1 MLARWLH
8 RENIGQFLAP
18 DPNAATPPPGEATRA
33 TFWQIVAPDPNFEP
47 IPVNAPPPSAFSHPP
62 PNTGQVKCTHC
73 QKWTTTETWRASSAS
88 EQVECAHSAATSA
101 PPPYQDQPL
110 PPTPTTNRKNEEE
123 MRMLRTPS
131 PSHPP
136 HLSSNE
142 LEALVL
148 CAAKETAISMNSPP
162 HLKEARDKVFRLC
175 GSQKPIN
182 DKLAKRL
189 KNILVKDPSL
199 IHARST
205 HFGTLVPDGYTPLMA
220 AAHTDHVVAAQIILL
235 LSPNAAH
242 LDRDLQGRT
251 SLHIAAELGNVNMVQ
266 LLLPKYQK
274 MGFAS
279 PQPLDLLGRT
289 PLGRAVTSPNPTAR
303 KRQKELE
310 QVLFSPGD
318 VSVYGNPQPA
328 LERTTVLPEMQ
339 LAYGIADMPGFR
351 VTMED
356 AILSTV
362 IQKDGKSYALLGVC
376 DGHGD
381 RGRVSQ
387 FVADNVPAILQ
398 SHLTPQD
405 CTWQSIWTTT
415 CLEVDAKL
423 KNTGIVGGSTGVLA
437 LISSEVIVVANVG
450 DSRAILIQSSNT
462 TGLEERTERL
472 TVSDETSST
481 AAEAEGYPPPI
492 DQDHPEKVMPDKKTD
507 DPVVLALSED
517 HKPDLELEKA
527 RIEKAGLKVVDITF
541 EENGKQVTIS
551 KVERSATELIAV
563 ARAFGDFEYKQN
575 STLGPEEQGLVAVPD
590 VRVHTRNPD
599 SDLFLVLACDG
610 VWDVMSNEDVG
621 KFVVRQMDLR
631 ADMTDVILPQI
642 VDALLTEC
650 LDRGSRDNMSVTI
663 AALGKQASQILPP
676 IQAQKL
682 DFASPQK

>member
-1 MLARWLH
+1 MLARWLN
-8 RENIGQFLAP
+8 RENIGQILAP
-18 DPNAATPPPGEATRA
+18 DPNVATEPPEEEARA
-33 TFWQIVAPDPNFEP
+33 PFWQFVAPDPNFEP
-47 IPVNAPPPSAFSHPP
+47 KLIKQPPSSAFSHPP

-88 EQVECAHSAATSA
+88 EQVGLESCTSTRAH
-101 PPPYQDQPL
+101 QDQDQQL
-110 PPTPTTNRKNEEE
+110 VGPTPTANRPNDEQ

-136 HLSSNE
+136 NLSSSE

-148 CAAKETAISMNSPP
+148 CAAKETAVSMNSPP

-189 KNILVKDPSL
+189 KNLLIKDPSL

-251 SLHIAAELGNVNMVQ
+251 PLHIAAELGNVNMVQ
-266 LLLPKYQK
+266 LLLPKYQT

-279 PQPLDLLGRT
+279 PQPVDLLGRT

-310 QVLFSPGD
+310 KVLFSPGD
-318 VSVYGNPQPA
+318 VSVCGNPQPA
-328 LERTTVLPEMQ
+328 MERTTLLPEMQ

-356 AILSTV
+356 AILTTS

-387 FVADNVPAILQ
+387 FVADHVPAILQ
-398 SHLTPQD
+398 SHLTQD
-405 CTWQSIWTTT
+405 RSWESIWTTT

-423 KNTGIVGGSTGVLA
+423 KDSEIVGGSTGVLA
-437 LISSEVIVVANVG
+437 LISSELIVVANVG

-462 TGLEERTERL
+462 TGLEERTEQL
-472 TVSDETSST
+472 TVSDETT
-481 AAEAEGYPPPI
+481 TAEAEGYPPPI
-492 DQDHPEKVMPDKKTD
+492 DQDHPEKVVPDQNPD
-507 DPVVLALSED
+507 VPVVLALSED

-527 RIEKAGLKVVDITF
+527 RIEKAGLKVVDVTF
-541 EENGKQVTIS
+541 EENGKSVTIS

-575 STLGPEEQGLVAVPD
+575 TTLGPEEQGLVAVPD
-590 VRVHTRNPD
+590 VRLHTRNPD

-610 VWDVMSNEDVG
+610 IWDVMSNEDVG
-621 KFVVRQMDLR
+621 KFVVRQMDMR
-631 ADMTDVILPQI
+631 ADMTDAILPQI
-642 VDALLTEC
+642 GDALLTEC
-650 LDRGSRDNMSVTI
+650 LNRGSRDNMSVTI
-663 AALGKQASQILPP
+663 AALGKQASQIQPP
-676 IQAQKL
+676 MQAQKL
-682 DFASPQK
+682 DFNFMSPQK

>member
-1 MLARWLH
+1 MLARWLN
-8 RENIGQFLAP
+8 RDNIGQTLAP
-18 DPNAATPPPGEATRA
+18 DPNATTPPPGEEARS
-33 TFWQIVAPDPNFEP
+33 TFWQIVAPDPNFS
-47 IPVNAPPPSAFSHPP
+47 PVQVKTPPSSAFSHPP

-88 EQVECAHSAATSA
+88 EQVETSSSSSCTSA
-101 PPPYQDQPL
+101 HEDQQPVA
-110 PPTPTTNRKNEEE
+110 PTPTADRTNDDQ
-123 MRMLRTPS
+123 MSMLRTPS

-136 HLSSNE
+136 TLSSSE

-148 CAAKETAISMNSPP
+148 CAAKETAMSMNSPP

-175 GSQKPIN
+175 GSQKSIN

-189 KNILVKDPSL
+189 KNLLVKDPSL

-205 HFGTLVPDGYTPLMA
+205 HFGTLIPDGYTPLMA
-220 AAHTDHVVAAQIILL
+220 AAYTDHVVAAQIILL

-289 PLGRAVTSPNPTAR
+289 PLGRAVTSPNPKAR

-310 QVLFSPGD
+310 KALFSPGD
-318 VSVYGNPQPA
+318 VSVCGNPQPA
-328 LERTTVLPEMQ
+328 MERTTVLPDMQ

-356 AILSTV
+356 AILTTL

-387 FVADNVPAILQ
+387 FVADHVPAILQ
-398 SHLTPQD
+398 SHLTQD
-405 CTWQSIWTTT
+405 RSWESIWTTT

-423 KNTGIVGGSTGVLA
+423 KKSEIVGGSTGVLA
-437 LISSEVIVVANVG
+437 LISSELIVVANVG
-450 DSRAILIQSSNT
+450 DSRAILIQSSST
-462 TGLEERTERL
+462 TGLEERTEQL
-472 TVSDETSST
+472 TVSDETTS
-481 AAEAEGYPPPI
+481 AEAEGYPPPI
-492 DQDHPEKVMPDKKTD
+492 DQDHPEKVIPDKKPAG
-507 DPVVLALSED
+507 PVVLALSED

-527 RIEKAGLKVVDITF
+527 RIENAGLKVVDIIF

-551 KVERSATELIAV
+551 KVKRSDTEQIAV

-575 STLGPEEQGLVAVPD
+575 TTLGPEEQGLVAVPD

-610 VWDVMSNEDVG
+610 IWDVMSNEDVG
-621 KFVVRQMDLR
+621 KFVVRQMDMR
-631 ADMTDVILPQI
+631 TDMTDAILPQI
-642 VDALLTEC
+642 GDALLTEC
-650 LDRGSRDNMSVTI
+650 LHRGSRDNMSVTI
-663 AALGKQASQILPP
+663 AAVGKQASQIIPP
-676 IQAQKL
+676 MQAQKL
-682 DFASPQK
+682 DFNFTSPLK